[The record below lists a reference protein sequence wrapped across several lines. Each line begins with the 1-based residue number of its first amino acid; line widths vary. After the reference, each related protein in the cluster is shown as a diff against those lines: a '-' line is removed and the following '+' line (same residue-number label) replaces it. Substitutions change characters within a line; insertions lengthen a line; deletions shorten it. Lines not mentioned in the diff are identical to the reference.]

1 VGGELVNA
9 QPELQSHSAPAQR
22 TVLLIAYHFPPLK
35 GSSGMQRT
43 LRFAQHLPK
52 YGWRPIVLS
61 INPRAYEETAQV
73 AGNEVPADLTVH
85 RAFGFNA
92 ATQLA
97 LFGRY
102 PKALALPDR
111 WATWRFWAVPK
122 ALKIIREEGVDAIW
136 STFPVSTAH
145 LIGLELAKRTGLPW
159 VAEFRDPMW
168 QHDWPPDPTANRVW
182 LDLEHK
188 IFARADWTVFT
199 APSAIDLYG
208 ERFPHLAA
216 ERRVLIENGFDEETF
231 RRAEEAQAGQ
241 SAAIGTPSSAP
252 IRATAAPQQAETRA
266 TSAASSAPRQA
277 QMRAPTAANEA
288 GGAASRAISPTPEG
302 TRTASRPITLLH
314 SGIIYRS
321 ERDPTQFFA
330 AVASL
335 KKQGRVDAKR
345 LQIVL
350 RASGAESN
358 YTADLQ
364 RLDIADIVR
373 LEPAIDY
380 MAALR
385 EMLTVDGLLVLQAAN
400 CNAQVPAKLYE
411 YLRARRPILALTD
424 PAGDTARTLD
434 KAGTGLIAPLDD
446 VAAIEAA
453 LPQFIA
459 QVESNTGRVLTR
471 DAVARYSRAAKTEE
485 LARLLERAVQ
495 VKRAAG

>member
-1 VGGELVNA
+1 MGGELVNA
-9 QPELQSHSAPAQR
+9 QPESQSPPAPATR
-22 TVLLIAYHFPPLK
+22 TVLLIAYHFPPLR

-61 INPRAYEETAQV
+61 INPRAYEETAHV
-73 AGNEVPADLTVH
+73 AGNEVPADLAVH

-122 ALKIIREEGVDAIW
+122 ALKVIREAGVDAIW

-145 LIGLELAKRTGLPW
+145 LIGLELAQRTGLPW
-159 VAEFRDPMW
+159 IAEFRDPMW

-208 ERFPHLAA
+208 ARFPHVAA

-231 RRAEEAQAGQ
+231 RRAEQADQPLPGDAPM
-241 SAAIGTPSSAP
+241 SAV
-252 IRATAAPQQAETRA
+252 
-266 TSAASSAPRQA
+266 
-277 QMRAPTAANEA
+277 
-288 GGAASRAISPTPEG
+288 
-302 TRTASRPITLLH
+302 ASRPITLLH

-335 KKQGRVDAKR
+335 KKQGRIAANR

-364 RLDIADIVR
+364 RLDIADVVR

-385 EMLTVDGLLVLQAAN
+385 EMLTVDGLLILQAAN

-434 KAGTGLIAPLDD
+434 NAATGLIARLDN
-446 VAAIEAA
+446 VAEIETA
-453 LPQFIA
+453 LLQFIG
-459 QVESNTGRVLTR
+459 QIESNTARVLTR
-471 DAVARYSRAAKTEE
+471 AAVARYSRAAKTEE
-485 LARLLERAVQ
+485 LACLLERAVQ
-495 VKRAAG
+495 VKRAAR

>member
-1 VGGELVNA
+1 VGSELVNA
-9 QPELQSHSAPAQR
+9 QPESRAQAAPAQR
-22 TVLLIAYHFPPLK
+22 TVLLIAYHFPPLR

-43 LRFAQHLPK
+43 LRFAQHLPEF
-52 YGWRPIVLS
+52 GWRPIVLS
-61 INPRAYEETAQV
+61 ITPRAYEETAQV
-73 AGNEVPADLTVH
+73 AGNEVPAGLAVH

-97 LFGRY
+97 IFGCY

-122 ALKIIREEGVDAIW
+122 ALKLIREEGVDAIW

-159 VAEFRDPMW
+159 IAEFRDPMW

-182 LDLEHK
+182 LDLEKK

-208 ERFPHLAA
+208 ERFPHVAA

-231 RRAEEAQAGQ
+231 RRAEQDD
-241 SAAIGTPSSAP
+241 AASD
-252 IRATAAPQQAETRA
+252 RTRA
-266 TSAASSAPRQA
+266 R
-277 QMRAPTAANEA
+277 R
-288 GGAASRAISPTPEG
+288 
-302 TRTASRPITLLH
+302 ITLLH

-321 ERDPTQFFA
+321 ERDPTHFFA
-330 AVASL
+330 AIASL
-335 KKQGRVDAKR
+335 KRQGRISAEH

-350 RASGAESN
+350 RASGTESD
-358 YTADLQ
+358 YAADLK
-364 RLDIADIVR
+364 RLDIADIVQ

-385 EMLTVDGLLVLQAAN
+385 EMLTVDGLLILQASN

-424 PAGDTARTLD
+424 PVGDTARTLER
-434 KAGTGLIAPLDD
+434 AGTGLIARLDN
-446 VAAIEAA
+446 VAEIETA
-453 LPQFIA
+453 LLQLIG
-459 QVESNTGRVLTR
+459 QIESDTAHVLTR

-485 LARLLERAVQ
+485 LARLLARAVRE
-495 VKRAAG
+495 KPAAR

>member
-9 QPELQSHSAPAQR
+9 QPQTQGAPAQR
-22 TVLLIAYHFPPLK
+22 TVLLIAYHFPPLR

-52 YGWRPIVLS
+52 FGWRPIVLS
-61 INPRAYEETAQV
+61 IHPRAYEEVAQV
-73 AGNEVPADLTVH
+73 AGNEVPADLAVH

-122 ALKIIREEGVDAIW
+122 ALRLIREEGVDAIW

-168 QHDWPPDPTANRVW
+168 QHDWPPDPTANKVW
-182 LDLEHK
+182 RDLEHK

-208 ERFPHLAA
+208 ERFPKLPA

-231 RRAEEAQAGQ
+231 RRAEQ
-241 SAAIGTPSSAP
+241 SGA
-252 IRATAAPQQAETRA
+252 AAPVAARHSQRA
-266 TSAASSAPRQA
+266 
-277 QMRAPTAANEA
+277 
-288 GGAASRAISPTPEG
+288 
-302 TRTASRPITLLH
+302 RPITLLH

-330 AVASL
+330 AIAAL
-335 KKQGRVDAKR
+335 KKQGRIDAQR
-345 LQIVL
+345 LQVVL
-350 RASGAESN
+350 RASGTESN
-358 YTADLQ
+358 YLGDLQ

-380 MAALR
+380 MAALK
-385 EMLTVDGLLVLQAAN
+385 EMLTVDGLLILQAAN

-424 PAGDTARTLD
+424 PAGDTARTLQ
-434 KAGTGLIAPLDD
+434 KAATGLIARLDNT
-446 VAAIEAA
+446 AEIEAA
-453 LPQFIA
+453 LLKFLA
-459 QVESNTGRVLTR
+459 QIESDTTGVLSI
-471 DAVARYSRAAKTEE
+471 DDVARYSREAKTGE
-485 LARLLERAVQ
+485 LSQLLERAVQ
-495 VKRAAG
+495 GKHRVS